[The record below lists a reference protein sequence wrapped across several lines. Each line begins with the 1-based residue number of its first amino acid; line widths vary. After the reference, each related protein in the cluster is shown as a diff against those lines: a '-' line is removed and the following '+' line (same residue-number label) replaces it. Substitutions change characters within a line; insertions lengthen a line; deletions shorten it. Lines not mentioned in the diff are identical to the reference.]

1 MRRTEDFCRFVSL
14 LCGLAFVW
22 AIGVET
28 SLLPLLFDT
37 PLLRWQVVL
46 LLGVACWASAD
57 HLGELRCR
65 CCGSKHVKMRALF
78 TPSHE
83 FLCDRCLS
91 WKPTMEPAPA
101 FQRLGDSA

>member
-1 MRRTEDFCRFVSL
+1 MRRTEDFCRIVSL

-22 AIGVET
+22 AIGAET
-28 SLLPLLFDT
+28 NLLPLLFDT

-46 LLGVACWASAD
+46 LMGVAFWATAD

-65 CCGSKHVKMRALF
+65 CCGSHHVMARSLF
-78 TPSHE
+78 TPAHE

-91 WKPTMEPAPA
+91 WNPTMEPAPA
-101 FQRLGDSA
+101 FRRLGDSA